1 VKADE
6 GTYSLAIN
14 PNQISDVNGNMLAG
28 QPIPDASFTVTVP
41 ENLANLRVDGGL
53 TGKFPAAVVGGAK
66 TKGATLKLT
75 NTGDQDAKATVAV
88 TVFASADQELD
99 ETQDTSIAV
108 INGVKLAVKKGKG
121 KTVKLK
127 FTQFPSTLADGDYYL
142 IARVD
147 SGGVLPEL
155 KKSDNNAV
163 TASPINIAAPFT
175 ELSGRPG
182 SIKGTL
188 APGAKV
194 SASAPVVNA
203 GNVAVKASV
212 PVAIVASPGD
222 QTLGN
227 GDTTIATPT
236 VKMSIKPGASKNVK
250 LSFTLPATGLTP
262 GTYSLLAVLDAGGTL
277 PTEKNA
283 ANNVVVLGE
292 FTIS

>member
-1 VKADE
+1 
-6 GTYSLAIN
+6 
-14 PNQISDVNGNMLAG
+14 
-28 QPIPDASFTVTVP
+28 
-41 ENLANLRVDGGL
+41 
-53 TGKFPAAVVGGAK
+53 
-66 TKGATLKLT
+66 
-75 NTGDQDAKATVAV
+75 
-88 TVFASADQELD
+88 
-99 ETQDTSIAV
+99 
-108 INGVKLAVKKGKG
+108 VKKGKG

-127 FTQFPSTLADGDYYL
+127 FTQFPSSLPDGDYYL

-147 SGGVLPEL
+147 SGDALPEL

-163 TASPINIAAPFT
+163 SAMPINISAPFTDLSGTASPIGGGLT
-175 ELSGRPG
+175 
-182 SIKGTL
+182 
-188 APGAKV
+188 PGAKV
-194 SASAPVVNA
+194 SASVAVANA

-236 VKMSIKPGASKNVK
+236 VKMSINPGASKNVK
-250 LSFTLPATGLTP
+250 LSFTLPATGLAP

-277 PTEKNA
+277 TTEKNT